1 MICFYGFGRLRKSK
15 DNPRSKKSVI
25 KINNALIASFLAVM
39 VFLGGCASTTPLLP
53 DDSITSLTDDYRF
66 KSVMQSNE
74 EIRQWA
80 RKALMMINDLQYEV
94 EEQRAK

>member
-1 MICFYGFGRLRKSK
+1 M
-15 DNPRSKKSVI
+15 I
-25 KINNALIASFLAVM
+25 KIHNALIASLLAVM
-39 VFLGGCASTTPLLP
+39 VTLGGCASSTPLLP
-53 DDSITSLTDDYRF
+53 DDSITALTDDYRF